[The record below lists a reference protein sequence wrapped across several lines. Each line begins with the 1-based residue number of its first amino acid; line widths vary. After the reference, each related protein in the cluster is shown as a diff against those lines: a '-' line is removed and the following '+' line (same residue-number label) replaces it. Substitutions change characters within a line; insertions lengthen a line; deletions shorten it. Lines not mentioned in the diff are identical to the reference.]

1 MLLLAELNGD
11 GSSLRWDG
19 QTLASA
25 EKNGTGTNVAGTGAI
40 FARMGA
46 VSRTYL
52 GQKQTKPPRAD

>member
-11 GSSLRWDG
+11 GNSLRLDG

-46 VSRTYL
+46 VSRTETD
-52 GQKQTKPPRAD
+52 KTAPC